1 MLHHLQNDFSF
12 NQTRNDS
19 LIFYRSTNNQIAFFF
34 KTNPE
39 RKIFHTQQVEL
50 NGFIHS
56 ILYHTKK
63 ENEGYEYFGQRAYSK
78 FIE

>member
-1 MLHHLQNDFSF
+1 MQHLHKDFSF
-12 NQTRNDS
+12 KELRNDS
-19 LIFYRSTNNQIAFFF
+19 LIFYESANRQIAFFF

-56 ILYHTKK
+56 ILYRSRK
-63 ENEGYEYFGQRAYSK
+63 ENNGYEYFGPRAYSK
-78 FIE
+78 FLE